1 MKRRS
6 TRLLIAS
13 ITSLVMALF
22 ALPSYG
28 AEEEGNAVLGIE
40 SITKKIDISDFKFD
54 SDLSDY
60 DIFKNLLLDVLA
72 SKPKSAAWALAD
84 GNVAL
89 TAFIPT
95 DRAFRKLV
103 KSLTGKYLAK
113 EVNIYNTLLSLGTTK
128 LEQVL
133 LYHVVI
139 GAPLASGEVL
149 TKNGEFLTTAQGAT
163 IRVAL
168 VDTVLRI
175 RDKDTKRENPEV
187 ILTRVDQNLGNRQM
201 FHPINGVLLPAM

>member
-1 MKRRS
+1 
-6 TRLLIAS
+6 
-13 ITSLVMALF
+13 
-22 ALPSYG
+22 
-28 AEEEGNAVLGIE
+28 
-40 SITKKIDISDFKFD
+40 
-54 SDLSDY
+54 LSDY

-103 KSLTGKYLAK
+103 KSLTGKSLAK
-113 EVNIYNTLLSLGTTK
+113 EVNVYNTLLSLGTTK

-149 TKNGEFLTTAQGAT
+149 TKNGEFLTTAQGST
-163 IRVAL
+163 VRIAL
-168 VDTVLRI
+168 ADTVLRI
-175 RDKDTKRENPEV
+175 RDKDTKRENPQV
-187 ILTRVDQNLGNRQM
+187 ILTRVDQNVGNLQI
-201 FHPINGVLLPAM
+201 FHAINGVLLPAI

>member
-1 MKRRS
+1 
-6 TRLLIAS
+6 
-13 ITSLVMALF
+13 MALF
-22 ALPSYG
+22 SLPSFG

>member
-1 MKRRS
+1 
-6 TRLLIAS
+6 
-13 ITSLVMALF
+13 MALF

-149 TKNGEFLTTAQGAT
+149 TKNGEFLTTVQGAT

>member
-1 MKRRS
+1 
-6 TRLLIAS
+6 
-13 ITSLVMALF
+13 MALF
-22 ALPSYG
+22 ALPSFG

>member
-1 MKRRS
+1 
-6 TRLLIAS
+6 
-13 ITSLVMALF
+13 MALF

-103 KSLTGKYLAK
+103 ESLTGKYLAK

>member
-1 MKRRS
+1 
-6 TRLLIAS
+6 
-13 ITSLVMALF
+13 MALF

-40 SITKKIDISDFKFD
+40 SITKKIDILDFKFD

-149 TKNGEFLTTAQGAT
+149 TKNGEFLTTVQGAT

>member
-1 MKRRS
+1 
-6 TRLLIAS
+6 
-13 ITSLVMALF
+13 MALF

-40 SITKKIDISDFKFD
+40 SITKKINISDFKFD

>member
-1 MKRRS
+1 
-6 TRLLIAS
+6 
-13 ITSLVMALF
+13 MALF
-22 ALPSYG
+22 SLPSFG

-113 EVNIYNTLLSLGTTK
+113 EVNIYNILLSLGTTK

>member
-1 MKRRS
+1 
-6 TRLLIAS
+6 
-13 ITSLVMALF
+13 MALF

-54 SDLSDY
+54 SDLTDY

>member
-1 MKRRS
+1 MKRRFI
-6 TRLLIAS
+6 RLMIAS
-13 ITSLVMALF
+13 LTSFVLALF

-28 AEEEGNAVLGIE
+28 AEETGNAALGID
-40 SITKKIDISDFKFD
+40 SITKKINISSYKFD

-103 KSLTGKYLAK
+103 KTLTGKSLAK

-133 LYHVVI
+133 LYHVVV
-139 GAPLASGEVL
+139 GAPLTSGEVL
-149 TKNGEFLTTAQGAT
+149 TKNGEFLTTAQGST
-163 IRVAL
+163 LRISL

-187 ILTRVDQNLGNRQM
+187 ILTRVDQNVGNRQV
-201 FHPINGVLLPAM
+201 FHPINGVLMPAI

>member
-1 MKRRS
+1 
-6 TRLLIAS
+6 
-13 ITSLVMALF
+13 MALF
-22 ALPSYG
+22 ALPSFG
-28 AEEEGNAVLGIE
+28 AEEGNAVLGIE

-187 ILTRVDQNLGNRQM
+187 ILTRVDQNLGNRQL

>member
-1 MKRRS
+1 VKRRIA
-6 TRLLIAS
+6 RLLIAS
-13 ITSLVMALF
+13 VTSLVMALF
-22 ALPSYG
+22 ALPTYG
-28 AEEEGNAVLGIE
+28 VEETGNAALGLD
-40 SITKKIDISDFKFD
+40 SITKKINVSSYKFD

-72 SKPKSAAWALAD
+72 AKPKSAAWALAD

-103 KSLTGKYLAK
+103 KAITGKYLVK
-113 EVNIYNTLLSLGTTK
+113 EVSIYNTLLALGTTK

-139 GAPLASGEVL
+139 GAPLTSGEVL
-149 TKNGEFLTTAQGAT
+149 TKNGDFLTTAQGAT
-163 IRVAL
+163 IRISL

-175 RDKDTKRENPEV
+175 QDKDTKRINPLV
-187 ILTRVDQNLGNRQM
+187 ILTRVDQNLGNRQI
-201 FHPINGVLLPAM
+201 FHPINGVLMPAI

>member
-1 MKRRS
+1 
-6 TRLLIAS
+6 
-13 ITSLVMALF
+13 MALF

-149 TKNGEFLTTAQGAT
+149 TKNGEFLTTAQCAT

>member
-1 MKRRS
+1 
-6 TRLLIAS
+6 
-13 ITSLVMALF
+13 MALF

>member
-1 MKRRS
+1 MKRRIL
-6 TRLLIAS
+6 RALIAS
-13 ITSLVMALF
+13 VMSISTLSI

-28 AEEEGNAVLGIE
+28 VEETGNAALGLDA
-40 SITKKIDISDFKFD
+40 ITKKINISSYKFD

-72 SKPKSAAWALAD
+72 AKPKSAAWALAD

-103 KSLTGKYLAK
+103 KALTGKSMAK
-113 EVNIYNTLLSLGTTK
+113 EVNIYNTLFSLGTTK

-139 GAPLASGEVL
+139 GAPLASTEVV
-149 TKNGEFLTTAQGAT
+149 TKNGDFLTTAQGST
-163 IRVAL
+163 VRISL
-168 VDTVLRI
+168 VDAVLLI
-175 RDKDTKRENPEV
+175 RDKDTKRENPSV
-187 ILTRVDQNLGNRQM
+187 ILTRVDQNLGNRQI
-201 FHPINGVLLPAM
+201 FHPINGVLMPAI

>member
-1 MKRRS
+1 
-6 TRLLIAS
+6 
-13 ITSLVMALF
+13 MALF

-54 SDLSDY
+54 SDLTDY

-149 TKNGEFLTTAQGAT
+149 TKNGEFLTTVQGAT

>member
-1 MKRRS
+1 
-6 TRLLIAS
+6 
-13 ITSLVMALF
+13 MALF

-28 AEEEGNAVLGIE
+28 TEEEGNAVLGIE
-40 SITKKIDISDFKFD
+40 SITKKIDILDFKFD

-60 DIFKNLLLDVLA
+60 DILKNLLLDVLA

-149 TKNGEFLTTAQGAT
+149 TKNGEFLTTVQGAT

>member
-1 MKRRS
+1 
-6 TRLLIAS
+6 
-13 ITSLVMALF
+13 MALF
-22 ALPSYG
+22 ALPSYS

-149 TKNGEFLTTAQGAT
+149 TKNGEFLTTVQGAT

>member
-1 MKRRS
+1 
-6 TRLLIAS
+6 
-13 ITSLVMALF
+13 MALF

-40 SITKKIDISDFKFD
+40 SITKKINISDFKFD

-133 LYHVVI
+133 LYLVVI

>member
-1 MKRRS
+1 
-6 TRLLIAS
+6 
-13 ITSLVMALF
+13 MALF
-22 ALPSYG
+22 SLPSFG

-149 TKNGEFLTTAQGAT
+149 TKNGEFLTTVQGAT

>member
-28 AEEEGNAVLGIE
+28 TEEEGNAVLGIE
-40 SITKKIDISDFKFD
+40 SITKKIDILDFKFD

-103 KSLTGKYLAK
+103 KSLTGVYSIQFSAQLIKGSNGTDPLD
-113 EVNIYNTLLSLGTTK
+113 VWLGLNGQNVTWSNTQLQFTKGQRQVAAWNFVIALNGGDYVELYWSSPDSTFELVAAPSQINPARPAVPSLIVTVT
-128 LEQVL
+128 QV
-133 LYHVVI
+133 
-139 GAPLASGEVL
+139 S
-149 TKNGEFLTTAQGAT
+149 
-163 IRVAL
+163 
-168 VDTVLRI
+168 
-175 RDKDTKRENPEV
+175 
-187 ILTRVDQNLGNRQM
+187 
-201 FHPINGVLLPAM
+201 

>member
-1 MKRRS
+1 
-6 TRLLIAS
+6 
-13 ITSLVMALF
+13 MALF
-22 ALPSYG
+22 ALPSFG

-149 TKNGEFLTTAQGAT
+149 TKNGEFLTTVQGAT

>member
-1 MKRRS
+1 
-6 TRLLIAS
+6 
-13 ITSLVMALF
+13 MALF
-22 ALPSYG
+22 ALPSFG

-187 ILTRVDQNLGNRQM
+187 ILTRVDQNLGNRQL

>member
-1 MKRRS
+1 
-6 TRLLIAS
+6 
-13 ITSLVMALF
+13 MALF

-139 GAPLASGEVL
+139 GAPLVSGEVL